1 MNSHMIKRKIYEEI
15 KKEVVSMNSNIS
27 SNLSDIKTQ
36 NVYSKHNL
44 YKNKK
49 RNIYR

>member
-1 MNSHMIKRKIYEEI
+1 MNSHMIKRKIYEEM

-27 SNLSDIKTQ
+27 SNLSNISKQ

-44 YKNKK
+44 YKNRK
-49 RNIYR
+49 RNIYK